1 MKKVLV
7 SSALSALLVLP
18 AAALEVYSGDN
29 ATLSVYGAIKGYVGM
44 GENAH
49 IGGPANFL
57 FGVQSN
63 SNIGFDVVADKFKA
77 KVEFGAIENDPFGT
91 ANGAVAPLRYLWGS
105 YDTGLGTIL
114 VGKANTPTTDIFS
127 TGVINN
133 DTALNGFG
141 GLSTATRRLQVQY
154 NVAGLSLAL
163 ISDYIAENLSG
174 NTTSESGRS
183 NTTMPRIALSYT
195 IYNGS
200 NPLFQI
206 AGTYKHF
213 NRWSDGVYTPK
224 GSNGTNDPAND
235 EPGTPKDAWH
245 ISVGTKPTFG
255 NNFVSLFG
263 FYGKN
268 QDLYGETGTFY
279 NGGGWTHNAMSI
291 NGATGEDIKRA
302 GGKAELG
309 IGLSKDA
316 TFTIGAGYQET
327 KISRAEQEPLK
338 YKSIGIFAQV
348 PYKVSANFT
357 LTPVVGWFQ
366 TESARGA
373 ASNIADNRITSV
385 VAAGRVMWSF

>member
-1 MKKVLV
+1 MKKVFV

-44 GENAH
+44 GENAQV
-49 IGGPANFL
+49 GMGPAGFL
-57 FGVQSN
+57 FGVQNN

-163 ISDYIAENLSG
+163 ISDYIAELAS
-174 NTTSESGRS
+174 TSSQPKANS
-183 NTTMPRIALSYT
+183 SSTMPRIALSYT

-206 AGTYKHF
+206 AGTYKRF
-213 NRWSDGVYTPK
+213 TRESEGNPTGNPI
-224 GSNGTNDPAND
+224 
-235 EPGTPKDAWH
+235 DAWH

-268 QDLYGETGTFY
+268 QDVYGETGTFY
-279 NGGGWTHNAMSI
+279 N
-291 NGATGEDIKRA
+291 NGTWGHSKDIIGTAGRNIKRA

-327 KISRAEQEPLK
+327 FGEIQGK
-338 YKSIGIFAQV
+338 YKSVGVFAQV
-348 PYKVSANFT
+348 PYKVNANFT

-366 TESARGA
+366 TSGVNG
-373 ASNIADNRITSV
+373 SSIAGSVENKVTSV

>member
-1 MKKVLV
+1 MKKVFV

-44 GENAH
+44 GENAQV
-49 IGGPANFL
+49 GMGPAGFL
-57 FGVQSN
+57 FGVQNN

-163 ISDYIAENLSG
+163 ISDYIAELAS
-174 NTTSESGRS
+174 TSSQPNANS
-183 NTTMPRIALSYT
+183 SSTMPRIALSYT

-206 AGTYKHF
+206 AGTYKRF
-213 NRWSDGVYTPK
+213 TRKSEGNPTIGNPI
-224 GSNGTNDPAND
+224 
-235 EPGTPKDAWH
+235 DAWH

-268 QDLYGETGTFY
+268 QDVYGETGTFY
-279 NGGGWTHNAMSI
+279 N
-291 NGATGEDIKRA
+291 NGTWGHSKGITAGRNIKRA

-327 KISRAEQEPLK
+327 FGEIQGK
-338 YKSIGIFAQV
+338 YKSVGVFAQV
-348 PYKVSANFT
+348 PYKVNANFT

-366 TESARGA
+366 TSGVNG
-373 ASNIADNRITSV
+373 SSIAGSVENKVTSV

>member
-1 MKKVLV
+1 MKKVFV

-44 GENAH
+44 GENAQV
-49 IGGPANFL
+49 GMGPAGFL
-57 FGVQSN
+57 FGVQNN

-163 ISDYIAENLSG
+163 ISDYIAELAS
-174 NTTSESGRS
+174 TSSQPNANS
-183 NTTMPRIALSYT
+183 SSTMPRIALSYT

-206 AGTYKHF
+206 AGTYKRF
-213 NRWSDGVYTPK
+213 TRKSEGNPTITTSQASGNPI
-224 GSNGTNDPAND
+224 
-235 EPGTPKDAWH
+235 DAWH

-268 QDLYGETGTFY
+268 QDVYGETGTFY
-279 NGGGWTHNAMSI
+279 N
-291 NGATGEDIKRA
+291 NGTWGHSKGIDTDIGRNTKRA

-327 KISRAEQEPLK
+327 FVENQQGIYKK
-338 YKSIGIFAQV
+338 YKSVGVFAQV
-348 PYKVSANFT
+348 PYKVNANFT

-366 TESARGA
+366 TSGVNGA
-373 ASNIADNRITSV
+373 TITNAVKNKVTSV

>member
-18 AAALEVYSGDN
+18 AAALEVYNSDGAKLD
-29 ATLSVYGAIKGYVGM
+29 VYGSIRGYVGI
-44 GENAH
+44 GENAQV
-49 IGGPANFL
+49 GMGPAGFL
-57 FGVQSN
+57 FGVQGN
-63 SNIGFDVVADKFKA
+63 SHIGFNVVADKFKA
-77 KVEFGAIENDPFGT
+77 KVEFGAIENGQMEN
-91 ANGAVAPLRYLWGS
+91 AGGIVAPLRYLWGS

-114 VGKANTPTTDIFS
+114 IGKANTPTTDIFS
-127 TGVINN
+127 TGVLNT

-141 GLSTATRRLQVQY
+141 GLSTATRRLQAQY

-163 ISDYIAENLSG
+163 ISDYIAELGVVSPQPNANS
-174 NTTSESGRS
+174 SS
-183 NTTMPRIALSYT
+183 TMPRIALSYT

-206 AGTYKHF
+206 AGTYKRF
-213 NRWSDGVYTPK
+213 TRESEGNPTITSQASGNPI
-224 GSNGTNDPAND
+224 
-235 EPGTPKDAWH
+235 DAWH

-255 NNFVSLFG
+255 NSFVSLFG

-268 QDLYGETGTFY
+268 QDAYGETNTFY
-279 NGGGWTHNAMSI
+279 NS
-291 NGATGEDIKRA
+291 GAWNHGIVGDLAITGTGKNIKRA

-327 KISRAEQEPLK
+327 FGEIQGK
-338 YKSIGIFAQV
+338 YKSVGVFAQV
-348 PYKVSANFT
+348 PYKVNANFT

-366 TESARGA
+366 TSGVNGA
-373 ASNIADNRITSV
+373 KITNAIENKVTSV

>member
-1 MKKVLV
+1 MKKVFV

-44 GENAH
+44 GENAQV
-49 IGGPANFL
+49 GMGPAGFL
-57 FGVQSN
+57 FGVQNN

-163 ISDYIAENLSG
+163 ISDYIAELAS
-174 NTTSESGRS
+174 TSSQPNANS
-183 NTTMPRIALSYT
+183 SSTMPRIALSYT

-206 AGTYKHF
+206 AGTYKRF
-213 NRWSDGVYTPK
+213 TRESEGNPSGNPI
-224 GSNGTNDPAND
+224 
-235 EPGTPKDAWH
+235 DAWH

-268 QDLYGETGTFY
+268 QDVYGETGTFY
-279 NGGGWTHNAMSI
+279 N
-291 NGATGEDIKRA
+291 NGTWGHSKDITGTAGRNIKRA

-327 KISRAEQEPLK
+327 FGEIKGK
-338 YKSIGIFAQV
+338 YKSVGVFAQV
-348 PYKVSANFT
+348 PYKVNANFT

-366 TESARGA
+366 TSGVNGSSIKDSVEKV
-373 ASNIADNRITSV
+373 TSV

>member
-1 MKKVLV
+1 MKKVFV

-44 GENAH
+44 GENAQV
-49 IGGPANFL
+49 GMGPAGFL
-57 FGVQSN
+57 FGVQNN

-163 ISDYIAENLSG
+163 ISDYIAELAS
-174 NTTSESGRS
+174 TSSQPNANS
-183 NTTMPRIALSYT
+183 SSTMPRIALSYT

-206 AGTYKHF
+206 AGTYKRF
-213 NRWSDGVYTPK
+213 TRESEGNPTIGNPI
-224 GSNGTNDPAND
+224 
-235 EPGTPKDAWH
+235 DAWH

-268 QDLYGETGTFY
+268 QDVYGETGTFY
-279 NGGGWTHNAMSI
+279 N
-291 NGATGEDIKRA
+291 NGTWGHSKDITGTAGRNIKRA

-327 KISRAEQEPLK
+327 FGEIQGKGK
-338 YKSIGIFAQV
+338 YKSVGVFAQV
-348 PYKVSANFT
+348 PYKVNANFT

-366 TESARGA
+366 TSGVNGSSITDSVE
-373 ASNIADNRITSV
+373 NKVTSV

>member
-1 MKKVLV
+1 MKKVFV

-44 GENAH
+44 GENAQV
-49 IGGPANFL
+49 GMGPAGFL
-57 FGVQSN
+57 FGVQNN

-163 ISDYIAENLSG
+163 ISDYIAELAS
-174 NTTSESGRS
+174 TSSQPNANS
-183 NTTMPRIALSYT
+183 SSTMPRIALSYT

-206 AGTYKHF
+206 AGTYKRF
-213 NRWSDGVYTPK
+213 TRESEGNPTIGNPI
-224 GSNGTNDPAND
+224 
-235 EPGTPKDAWH
+235 DAWH

-268 QDLYGETGTFY
+268 QDVYGETGTFY
-279 NGGGWTHNAMSI
+279 N
-291 NGATGEDIKRA
+291 NGTWGHSKGIPGTAGRNIKRA

-327 KISRAEQEPLK
+327 FGEIQGK
-338 YKSIGIFAQV
+338 YKSVGVFAQV
-348 PYKVSANFT
+348 PYKVNANFT

-366 TESARGA
+366 TSGVNGSQIKDSVE
-373 ASNIADNRITSV
+373 NKVTSV

>member
-1 MKKVLV
+1 MKKVFV

-44 GENAH
+44 GENAQV
-49 IGGPANFL
+49 GMGPAGFL
-57 FGVQSN
+57 FGVQNN

-163 ISDYIAENLSG
+163 ISDYIAELAS
-174 NTTSESGRS
+174 TSSQPNANS
-183 NTTMPRIALSYT
+183 SSTMPRIALSYT

-206 AGTYKHF
+206 AGTYKRF
-213 NRWSDGVYTPK
+213 TRESEGNPTGNPI
-224 GSNGTNDPAND
+224 
-235 EPGTPKDAWH
+235 DAWH

-268 QDLYGETGTFY
+268 QDVYGETGTFY
-279 NGGGWTHNAMSI
+279 N
-291 NGATGEDIKRA
+291 NGTWGHSKDIIGTAGRNIKRA

-327 KISRAEQEPLK
+327 FGEIQGK
-338 YKSIGIFAQV
+338 YKSVGVFAQV
-348 PYKVSANFT
+348 PYKVNANFT

-366 TESARGA
+366 TSGVNG
-373 ASNIADNRITSV
+373 SSIAGSVENKVTSV

>member
-1 MKKVLV
+1 MKKVFV

-44 GENAH
+44 GENAQV
-49 IGGPANFL
+49 GMGPAGFL
-57 FGVQSN
+57 FGVQNN

-163 ISDYIAENLSG
+163 ISDYIAELAS
-174 NTTSESGRS
+174 TSSQPNANS
-183 NTTMPRIALSYT
+183 SSTMPRIALSYT

-206 AGTYKHF
+206 AGTYKRF
-213 NRWSDGVYTPK
+213 TRESEGNPTGNPI
-224 GSNGTNDPAND
+224 
-235 EPGTPKDAWH
+235 DAWH

-268 QDLYGETGTFY
+268 QDVYGETGTFY
-279 NGGGWTHNAMSI
+279 N
-291 NGATGEDIKRA
+291 NGTWGHSKGITAGRNIKRA

-327 KISRAEQEPLK
+327 FGEIQGKGK
-338 YKSIGIFAQV
+338 YKSVGVFAQV
-348 PYKVSANFT
+348 PYKVNANFT

-366 TESARGA
+366 TSGVNG
-373 ASNIADNRITSV
+373 SSIANSVENKVTSV

>member
-29 ATLSVYGAIKGYVGM
+29 ATLSVYGAIKGYVGI
-44 GENAH
+44 GENAQV
-49 IGGPANFL
+49 GMGPAGFL
-57 FGVQSN
+57 FGVQNN

-77 KVEFGAIENDPFGT
+77 KVEFGAIENDAMGT
-91 ANGAVAPLRYLWGS
+91 AGGIVAPIRYLWGS

-114 VGKANTPTTDIFS
+114 IGKANTPTTDIFS

-133 DTALNGFG
+133 DTTLNGFG
-141 GLSTATRRLQVQY
+141 GLSTATRRLQAQY

-163 ISDYIAENLSG
+163 ISDYIAELGVLSPQPSA
-174 NTTSESGRS
+174 NSSS
-183 NTTMPRIALSYT
+183 TMPRIALSYT

-206 AGTYKHF
+206 AGTYKRF
-213 NRWSDGVYTPK
+213 TRESVGNPTTITDTNGAVTSSDPL
-224 GSNGTNDPAND
+224 
-235 EPGTPKDAWH
+235 DAWH

-268 QDLYGETGTFY
+268 QDAYGETNTFY
-279 NGGGWTHNAMSI
+279 NSGAWSHGTVGGL
-291 NGATGEDIKRA
+291 ATTGTGRNIKRA

-327 KISRAEQEPLK
+327 FGEIEGK
-338 YKSIGIFAQV
+338 YKSVGVFAQV
-348 PYKVSANFT
+348 PYKVNANFT

-366 TESARGA
+366 TSGVNGA
-373 ASNIADNRITSV
+373 KITNAIEDKVTSV

>member
-1 MKKVLV
+1 MKKVFV

-44 GENAH
+44 GENAQV
-49 IGGPANFL
+49 GMGPAGFL
-57 FGVQSN
+57 FGVQNN

-163 ISDYIAENLSG
+163 ISDYIAELAS
-174 NTTSESGRS
+174 TSSQPNANS
-183 NTTMPRIALSYT
+183 SSTMPRIALSYT

-206 AGTYKHF
+206 AGTYKRF
-213 NRWSDGVYTPK
+213 TRKSEGNPTGNPI
-224 GSNGTNDPAND
+224 
-235 EPGTPKDAWH
+235 DAWH

-268 QDLYGETGTFY
+268 QDVYGETGTFY
-279 NGGGWTHNAMSI
+279 N
-291 NGATGEDIKRA
+291 NGTWGHSKGITGTAERNIKRA

-327 KISRAEQEPLK
+327 FGETQGKGK
-338 YKSIGIFAQV
+338 YKSVGVFAQV
-348 PYKVSANFT
+348 PYKVNANFT

-366 TESARGA
+366 TSGVNGSQIKDSVEKV
-373 ASNIADNRITSV
+373 TSV

>member
-1 MKKVLV
+1 MKKVFV

-44 GENAH
+44 GENAQV
-49 IGGPANFL
+49 GMGPAGFL
-57 FGVQSN
+57 FGVQNN

-163 ISDYIAENLSG
+163 ISDYIAELAS
-174 NTTSESGRS
+174 TSSQPNANS
-183 NTTMPRIALSYT
+183 SSTMPRIALSYT

-206 AGTYKHF
+206 AGTYKRF
-213 NRWSDGVYTPK
+213 TRESEGNPTITSQASGNPI
-224 GSNGTNDPAND
+224 
-235 EPGTPKDAWH
+235 DAWH

-268 QDLYGETGTFY
+268 QDVYGETGTFY
-279 NGGGWTHNAMSI
+279 N
-291 NGATGEDIKRA
+291 NGTWGHSKDITGTARRNIKRA

-327 KISRAEQEPLK
+327 FSEIQGKGK
-338 YKSIGIFAQV
+338 YKSVGVFAQV
-348 PYKVSANFT
+348 PYKVNANFT

-366 TESARGA
+366 TSSVNEFL
-373 ASNIADNRITSV
+373 IADSVEKVTSV

>member
-29 ATLSVYGAIKGYVGM
+29 ATLNVYGAIKGYVGI
-44 GENAH
+44 GENAQV
-49 IGGPANFL
+49 GMGPAGFL
-57 FGVQSN
+57 FGVQGN

-77 KVEFGAIENDPFGT
+77 KVEFGAIENDAMGT
-91 ANGAVAPLRYLWGS
+91 AGGIVAPIRYLWGS

-127 TGVINN
+127 TGVLNT

-141 GLSTATRRLQVQY
+141 GLSTATRRLQAQY

-163 ISDYIAENLSG
+163 ISDYIAELGVVSPDTNANS
-174 NTTSESGRS
+174 SS
-183 NTTMPRIALSYT
+183 TMPRIALSYT

-213 NRWSDGVYTPK
+213 TRESTGNPTITFNNDGNV
-224 GSNGTNDPAND
+224 TNYGNPV
-235 EPGTPKDAWH
+235 DAWH

-255 NNFVSLFG
+255 NSFVSLFG

-279 NGGGWTHNAMSI
+279 NS
-291 NGATGEDIKRA
+291 GAWNHGTIEGLATTGTERNIKRA

-316 TFTIGAGYQET
+316 TFTLGAGYQET
-327 KISRAEQEPLK
+327 FGEIQGK
-338 YKSIGIFAQV
+338 YKSVGVFAQV
-348 PYKVSANFT
+348 PYKVNANFT

-366 TESARGA
+366 TSGVNGA
-373 ASNIADNRITSV
+373 TITNAIDNKVTSV

>member
-1 MKKVLV
+1 MKKVFV

-44 GENAH
+44 GENAQV
-49 IGGPANFL
+49 GMGPAGFL
-57 FGVQSN
+57 FGVQNN

-163 ISDYIAENLSG
+163 ISDYIAELAS
-174 NTTSESGRS
+174 TSSQPNANS
-183 NTTMPRIALSYT
+183 SSTMPRIALSYT

-206 AGTYKHF
+206 AGTYKRF
-213 NRWSDGVYTPK
+213 TRKSEGNPTIISQASGNPI
-224 GSNGTNDPAND
+224 
-235 EPGTPKDAWH
+235 DAWH

-268 QDLYGETGTFY
+268 QDVYGETDTFY
-279 NGGGWTHNAMSI
+279 N
-291 NGATGEDIKRA
+291 NGTWGHSKGITDRAGRNIKRA

-327 KISRAEQEPLK
+327 FGEIQGK
-338 YKSIGIFAQV
+338 YKSVGVFAQV
-348 PYKVSANFT
+348 PYKVNANFT

-366 TESARGA
+366 TSGVNGSQIKDSVEKV
-373 ASNIADNRITSV
+373 TSV

>member
-1 MKKVLV
+1 MKKVFV

-44 GENAH
+44 GENAQV
-49 IGGPANFL
+49 GMGPAGFL
-57 FGVQSN
+57 FGVQNN

-163 ISDYIAENLSG
+163 ISDYIAELAS
-174 NTTSESGRS
+174 TSSQPNANS
-183 NTTMPRIALSYT
+183 SSTMPRIALSYT

-206 AGTYKHF
+206 AGTYKRF
-213 NRWSDGVYTPK
+213 TRESEGNPTGNPI
-224 GSNGTNDPAND
+224 
-235 EPGTPKDAWH
+235 DAWH

-268 QDLYGETGTFY
+268 QDVYGETGTFY
-279 NGGGWTHNAMSI
+279 N
-291 NGATGEDIKRA
+291 NGTWGHSKGITGTAGRNIKRA

-327 KISRAEQEPLK
+327 FGEIQGK
-338 YKSIGIFAQV
+338 YKSVGVFAQV
-348 PYKVSANFT
+348 PYKVNANFT

-366 TESARGA
+366 TSGVNG
-373 ASNIADNRITSV
+373 SSIAGSVENKVTSV

>member
-1 MKKVLV
+1 MKKVFV

-44 GENAH
+44 GENAQV
-49 IGGPANFL
+49 GMGSAGFL
-57 FGVQSN
+57 FGVQNN

-163 ISDYIAENLSG
+163 ISDYIAELAS
-174 NTTSESGRS
+174 TSSQPNANS
-183 NTTMPRIALSYT
+183 SSTMPRIALSYT

-206 AGTYKHF
+206 AGTYKRF
-213 NRWSDGVYTPK
+213 TRESEGNPTITSQASGNPI
-224 GSNGTNDPAND
+224 
-235 EPGTPKDAWH
+235 DAWH

-268 QDLYGETGTFY
+268 QDVYGETGTFY
-279 NGGGWTHNAMSI
+279 N
-291 NGATGEDIKRA
+291 NGTWGHSKGITGTAERNIKRA

-327 KISRAEQEPLK
+327 FGETQGKGK
-338 YKSIGIFAQV
+338 YKSVGVFAQV
-348 PYKVSANFT
+348 PYKVNANFT

-366 TESARGA
+366 TSGVNGSSIENSVEKV
-373 ASNIADNRITSV
+373 TSV

>member
-1 MKKVLV
+1 MKKVFV

-44 GENAH
+44 GENAQV
-49 IGGPANFL
+49 GMGPAGFL
-57 FGVQSN
+57 FGVQNN

-163 ISDYIAENLSG
+163 ISDYIAELAS
-174 NTTSESGRS
+174 TSSQPNANS
-183 NTTMPRIALSYT
+183 SSTMPRIALSYT

-206 AGTYKHF
+206 AGTYKRF
-213 NRWSDGVYTPK
+213 TRESEGNPTITSQASGNPI
-224 GSNGTNDPAND
+224 
-235 EPGTPKDAWH
+235 DAWH

-366 TESARGA
+366 TERARGA
-373 ASNIADNRITSV
+373 ASNTADNRITSV

>member
-1 MKKVLV
+1 MKKVFV

-44 GENAH
+44 GENAQV
-49 IGGPANFL
+49 GMGPAGFL
-57 FGVQSN
+57 FGVQNN

-163 ISDYIAENLSG
+163 ISDYIAELAS
-174 NTTSESGRS
+174 TSSQPNANS
-183 NTTMPRIALSYT
+183 SSTMPRIALSYT

-206 AGTYKHF
+206 AGTYKRF
-213 NRWSDGVYTPK
+213 TRKSEGNPTITTSQASGNPI
-224 GSNGTNDPAND
+224 
-235 EPGTPKDAWH
+235 DAWH

-268 QDLYGETGTFY
+268 QDVYGETGTFY
-279 NGGGWTHNAMSI
+279 N
-291 NGATGEDIKRA
+291 NGTWGHSKGIDTDTERNTKRA

-327 KISRAEQEPLK
+327 FVENQQGIYKK
-338 YKSIGIFAQV
+338 YKSVGVFAQV
-348 PYKVSANFT
+348 PYKVNANFT

-366 TESARGA
+366 TSGVNGA
-373 ASNIADNRITSV
+373 TITNAVKNKVTSV

>member
-1 MKKVLV
+1 MKKVFV

-44 GENAH
+44 GENAQV
-49 IGGPANFL
+49 GMGSAGFL
-57 FGVQSN
+57 FGVQNN

-163 ISDYIAENLSG
+163 ISDYIAELAS
-174 NTTSESGRS
+174 TSSQPNANS
-183 NTTMPRIALSYT
+183 SSTMPRIALSYT

-206 AGTYKHF
+206 AGTYKRF
-213 NRWSDGVYTPK
+213 TRESEGNPTGNPI
-224 GSNGTNDPAND
+224 
-235 EPGTPKDAWH
+235 DAWH

-268 QDLYGETGTFY
+268 QDVYGETGTFY
-279 NGGGWTHNAMSI
+279 N
-291 NGATGEDIKRA
+291 NGTWGHSKDITGTAGRNIKRA

-327 KISRAEQEPLK
+327 FGETQGKGK
-338 YKSIGIFAQV
+338 YKSVGVFAQV
-348 PYKVSANFT
+348 PYKVNANFT

-366 TESARGA
+366 TSGVNG
-373 ASNIADNRITSV
+373 SSIAGSVENKVTSV

>member
-1 MKKVLV
+1 MKKVFV

-44 GENAH
+44 GENAQV
-49 IGGPANFL
+49 GMGPAGFL
-57 FGVQSN
+57 FGVQNN

-163 ISDYIAENLSG
+163 ISDYIAELAS
-174 NTTSESGRS
+174 TSSQPNANS
-183 NTTMPRIALSYT
+183 SSTMPRIALSYT

-206 AGTYKHF
+206 AGTYKRF
-213 NRWSDGVYTPK
+213 TRKSEGNPTITTSQASGNPI
-224 GSNGTNDPAND
+224 
-235 EPGTPKDAWH
+235 DAWH

-268 QDLYGETGTFY
+268 QDVYGETGTFY
-279 NGGGWTHNAMSI
+279 N
-291 NGATGEDIKRA
+291 NGTWGHSKGIDTDTGRNTKRA

-327 KISRAEQEPLK
+327 FVENQQGIYKK
-338 YKSIGIFAQV
+338 YKSVGVFAQV
-348 PYKVSANFT
+348 PYKVNANFT

-366 TESARGA
+366 TSGVNGA
-373 ASNIADNRITSV
+373 TITNAVKNKVTSV

>member
-29 ATLSVYGAIKGYVGM
+29 ATLSVYGAIKGYVGI
-44 GENAH
+44 GENAQV
-49 IGGPANFL
+49 GMGPAGFL

-77 KVEFGAIENDPFGT
+77 KVEFGAIERDPMGT
-91 ANGAVAPLRYLWGS
+91 AGGTVAPIRYLWGS

-163 ISDYIAENLSG
+163 ISDYIAELG
-174 NTTSESGRS
+174 YTSSQPNANS
-183 NTTMPRIALSYT
+183 SSTMPRIALSYT

-206 AGTYKHF
+206 AGTYKRF
-213 NRWSDGVYTPK
+213 TRESEGNPTIATGQASGNPI
-224 GSNGTNDPAND
+224 
-235 EPGTPKDAWH
+235 DAWH

-268 QDLYGETGTFY
+268 QDVYGETGTFY
-279 NGGGWTHNAMSI
+279 NNGTWGHSTGIGGLITTGTGI
-291 NGATGEDIKRA
+291 NIKRA

-327 KISRAEQEPLK
+327 FGEIKGK
-338 YKSIGIFAQV
+338 YKSVGVFAQV
-348 PYKVSANFT
+348 PYKVNANFT

-366 TESARGA
+366 TSGVNGA
-373 ASNIADNRITSV
+373 AITDAVENKVTSV

>member
-1 MKKVLV
+1 MKKVFV

-44 GENAH
+44 GENAQV
-49 IGGPANFL
+49 GMGPAGFL
-57 FGVQSN
+57 FGVQNN

-163 ISDYIAENLSG
+163 ISDYIAELAS
-174 NTTSESGRS
+174 TSSQPNANS
-183 NTTMPRIALSYT
+183 SSTMPRIALSYT

-206 AGTYKHF
+206 AGTYKRF
-213 NRWSDGVYTPK
+213 TRESEGNPTITSQASGNPI
-224 GSNGTNDPAND
+224 
-235 EPGTPKDAWH
+235 DAWH

-268 QDLYGETGTFY
+268 QDVYGETGTFY
-279 NGGGWTHNAMSI
+279 N
-291 NGATGEDIKRA
+291 NGTWGHSKDIIGTDSKDITGTAGRNIKRA

-327 KISRAEQEPLK
+327 FGETQKGK
-338 YKSIGIFAQV
+338 YKSVGVFAQV
-348 PYKVSANFT
+348 PYKVNANFT

-366 TESARGA
+366 TSGVNGSSIEKSVE
-373 ASNIADNRITSV
+373 NKVTSV

>member
-1 MKKVLV
+1 MKKVFV

-44 GENAH
+44 GENAQV
-49 IGGPANFL
+49 GMGPAGFL
-57 FGVQSN
+57 FGVQNN

-163 ISDYIAENLSG
+163 ISDYIAELAS
-174 NTTSESGRS
+174 TSSQPNANS
-183 NTTMPRIALSYT
+183 SSTMPRIALSYT

-206 AGTYKHF
+206 AGTYKRF
-213 NRWSDGVYTPK
+213 TRESEGNPTGNPI
-224 GSNGTNDPAND
+224 
-235 EPGTPKDAWH
+235 DAWH

-268 QDLYGETGTFY
+268 QDVYGETGTFY
-279 NGGGWTHNAMSI
+279 N
-291 NGATGEDIKRA
+291 NGTWGHSKGITAGRNIKRA

-327 KISRAEQEPLK
+327 FGEIQGK
-338 YKSIGIFAQV
+338 YKSVGVFAQV
-348 PYKVSANFT
+348 PYKVNANFT

-366 TESARGA
+366 TSGVNGSSITDSVE
-373 ASNIADNRITSV
+373 NKVTSV

>member
-1 MKKVLV
+1 MKKVFV

-44 GENAH
+44 GENAQV
-49 IGGPANFL
+49 GMGPAGFL
-57 FGVQSN
+57 FGVQNN

-163 ISDYIAENLSG
+163 ISDYIAELAS
-174 NTTSESGRS
+174 TSSQPNANS
-183 NTTMPRIALSYT
+183 SSTMPRIALSYT

-206 AGTYKHF
+206 AGTYKRF
-213 NRWSDGVYTPK
+213 TRESEGNPTIGNPI
-224 GSNGTNDPAND
+224 
-235 EPGTPKDAWH
+235 DAWH

-268 QDLYGETGTFY
+268 QDVYGETGTFY
-279 NGGGWTHNAMSI
+279 N
-291 NGATGEDIKRA
+291 NGTWGHSKGITAGRNIKRA

-327 KISRAEQEPLK
+327 FGEIQGKGK
-338 YKSIGIFAQV
+338 YKSVGVFAQV
-348 PYKVSANFT
+348 PYKVNANFT

-366 TESARGA
+366 TSGVNGSSITDSVE
-373 ASNIADNRITSV
+373 NKVTSV

>member
-18 AAALEVYSGDN
+18 AAALEVYNSDGAKLD
-29 ATLSVYGAIKGYVGM
+29 VYGSIRGYVGI
-44 GENAH
+44 GENAQV
-49 IGGPANFL
+49 GMGPAGFL
-57 FGVQSN
+57 FGVQGN
-63 SNIGFDVVADKFKA
+63 SHIGFNVVADKFKA
-77 KVEFGAIENDPFGT
+77 KVEFGAIENGQMEN
-91 ANGAVAPLRYLWGS
+91 AGGIVAPLRYLWGS

-114 VGKANTPTTDIFS
+114 IGKANTPTTDIFS
-127 TGVINN
+127 TGVLNT

-141 GLSTATRRLQVQY
+141 GLTTASRKLQAQY

-163 ISDYIAENLSG
+163 ISDYIAELG
-174 NTTSESGRS
+174 HTSSQPNANS
-183 NTTMPRIALSYT
+183 SSTMPRIALSYT

-206 AGTYKHF
+206 AGTYKRF
-213 NRWSDGVYTPK
+213 TRESVGNPTIATSQASGNPI
-224 GSNGTNDPAND
+224 
-235 EPGTPKDAWH
+235 DAWH

-255 NNFVSLFG
+255 NSFVSLFG

-268 QDLYGETGTFY
+268 QDAYGETNTLYNSGAWNHGIVGGLATTGTGR
-279 NGGGWTHNAMSI
+279 N
-291 NGATGEDIKRA
+291 IKRA

-327 KISRAEQEPLK
+327 FGEIQGK
-338 YKSIGIFAQV
+338 YKSVGVFAQV
-348 PYKVSANFT
+348 PYKVNANFT

-366 TESARGA
+366 TSGVNGA
-373 ASNIADNRITSV
+373 KITNAIEDKVTSV

>member
-1 MKKVLV
+1 MKKVFV

-44 GENAH
+44 GENAQV
-49 IGGPANFL
+49 GMGPAGFL
-57 FGVQSN
+57 FGVQNN

-163 ISDYIAENLSG
+163 ISDYIAELAS
-174 NTTSESGRS
+174 TSSQPNANS
-183 NTTMPRIALSYT
+183 SSTMPRIALSYT

-206 AGTYKHF
+206 AGTYKRF
-213 NRWSDGVYTPK
+213 TRKSEGNPTITTSQASGNPI
-224 GSNGTNDPAND
+224 
-235 EPGTPKDAWH
+235 DAWH

-268 QDLYGETGTFY
+268 QDVYGETGTFY
-279 NGGGWTHNAMSI
+279 N
-291 NGATGEDIKRA
+291 NGTWGHSKGIDTDTGRNTKRA

-327 KISRAEQEPLK
+327 FVENQQGIYKK
-338 YKSIGIFAQV
+338 YKSVGVFAQV
-348 PYKVSANFT
+348 PYKVNANFT

-366 TESARGA
+366 TSGVNEATITNA
-373 ASNIADNRITSV
+373 VKNKVTSV

>member
-18 AAALEVYSGDN
+18 AAALEVYNSDGAKLD
-29 ATLSVYGAIKGYVGM
+29 VYGSIRGYVGI
-44 GENAH
+44 GENAQV
-49 IGGPANFL
+49 GMGPAGFL
-57 FGVQSN
+57 FGVQGN
-63 SNIGFDVVADKFKA
+63 SHIGFNVVADKFKA
-77 KVEFGAIENDPFGT
+77 KVEFGAIENGQMEN
-91 ANGAVAPLRYLWGS
+91 AGGIVAPLRYLWGS

-114 VGKANTPTTDIFS
+114 IGKANTPTTDIFS
-127 TGVINN
+127 TGVLNT

-141 GLSTATRRLQVQY
+141 GLSTATRRLQAQY

-163 ISDYIAENLSG
+163 ISDYIAELGVVSPQPNANS
-174 NTTSESGRS
+174 SS
-183 NTTMPRIALSYT
+183 TMPRIALSYT

-206 AGTYKHF
+206 AGTYKRF
-213 NRWSDGVYTPK
+213 TGESVGNPTTTNGAVTSSDPL
-224 GSNGTNDPAND
+224 
-235 EPGTPKDAWH
+235 DAWH

-255 NNFVSLFG
+255 NSFVSLFG

-268 QDLYGETGTFY
+268 QDAYGETNTFY
-279 NGGGWTHNAMSI
+279 NSGAWNHGIVGGL
-291 NGATGEDIKRA
+291 ATTGTGRNIKRA

-327 KISRAEQEPLK
+327 FGEIRGK
-338 YKSIGIFAQV
+338 YKSVGVFAQV
-348 PYKVSANFT
+348 PYKVNANFT

-366 TESARGA
+366 TSGVNGA
-373 ASNIADNRITSV
+373 TITNAVKNKVTSV

>member
-1 MKKVLV
+1 MKKVFV

-44 GENAH
+44 GENAQV
-49 IGGPANFL
+49 GMGPAGFL
-57 FGVQSN
+57 FGVQNN

-163 ISDYIAENLSG
+163 ISDYIAELAS
-174 NTTSESGRS
+174 TSSQPNANS
-183 NTTMPRIALSYT
+183 SSTMPRIALSYT

-206 AGTYKHF
+206 AGTYKRF
-213 NRWSDGVYTPK
+213 TRESEGNPTGNPI
-224 GSNGTNDPAND
+224 
-235 EPGTPKDAWH
+235 DAWH

-268 QDLYGETGTFY
+268 QDVYGETGTFY
-279 NGGGWTHNAMSI
+279 N
-291 NGATGEDIKRA
+291 NGTWGHSKDITGTAGRNIKRA

-327 KISRAEQEPLK
+327 FSEIQGKGK
-338 YKSIGIFAQV
+338 YKSVGVFAQV
-348 PYKVSANFT
+348 PYKVNANFT

-366 TESARGA
+366 TSVVNG
-373 ASNIADNRITSV
+373 SPIANSVENKVTSV